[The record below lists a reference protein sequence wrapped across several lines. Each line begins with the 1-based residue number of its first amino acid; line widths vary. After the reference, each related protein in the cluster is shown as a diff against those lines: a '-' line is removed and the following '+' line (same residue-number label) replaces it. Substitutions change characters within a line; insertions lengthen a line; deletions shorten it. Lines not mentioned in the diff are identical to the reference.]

1 MDIGRAAEEAAA
13 QFLRKQGLREIGR
26 NFRCHGGEIDL
37 IMRHGDWLV
46 FVEVRYRSSERFGS
60 AAESVATGKRR
71 RLLRAAQSYL
81 LQKYHKGIPPV
92 RFDVVAATPGA
103 DGLHFEWITDAFR
116 IEDE

>member
-1 MDIGRAAEEAAA
+1 LTGPRRTVDIGRAAEEAAA

-46 FVEVRYRSSERFGS
+46 FVEVRYRSSQRFGS

-71 RLLRAAQSYL
+71 GRAA
-81 LQKYHKGIPPV
+81 
-92 RFDVVAATPGA
+92 
-103 DGLHFEWITDAFR
+103 FR
-116 IEDE
+116 MDHGRLSHRG